1 MAGAL
6 SGIRVLDLSR
16 VLAGP
21 WSTQILADL
30 GAEVIKIERPGVGDE
45 TRAWGPPYQKDDD
58 GLETTESAYYL
69 CANRNKKSV
78 TLDIA
83 SRQAG
88 DILRQ
93 LASQCD
99 VLVENFKVGGLKRY
113 GLDYESVKQIAPR
126 IVYCSITGFGQ
137 TGPYAPRPGYD
148 FLIQAAG
155 GLMSVTGRADGE
167 QGAGPVKAGVAVADI
182 LTGLYATIGILAALR
197 SRDQTGVGQHIDMSL
212 LDVQVACM
220 ANQAT
225 NFFMSGEPPRRLGNG
240 HPNVVPYQDFVTSDG
255 AIILAIGNDSQ
266 FRKFCTV
273 SGHPELGSDPRY
285 AKNTARLENY
295 PALLVILRK
304 IMLERSSLQW
314 IELLSEAG
322 VPCGPINDLAQ
333 VFADPQVQ
341 ARELRLDLPHKFG
354 VASSVANPIRLSETP
369 VEYRRGPPTLGE
381 HTQEVLQNWLKLS
394 EGQIAE
400 LRREGVI

>member
-1 MAGAL
+1 
-6 SGIRVLDLSR
+6 
-16 VLAGP
+16 
-21 WSTQILADL
+21 
-30 GAEVIKIERPGVGDE
+30 
-45 TRAWGPPYQKDDD
+45 
-58 GLETTESAYYL
+58 
-69 CANRNKKSV
+69 
-78 TLDIA
+78 
-83 SRQAG
+83 
-88 DILRQ
+88 
-93 LASQCD
+93 
-99 VLVENFKVGGLKRY
+99 
-113 GLDYESVKQIAPR
+113 
-126 IVYCSITGFGQ
+126 
-137 TGPYAPRPGYD
+137 
-148 FLIQAAG
+148 
-155 GLMSVTGRADGE
+155 MSVTGRADGE

-197 SRDQTGVGQHIDMSL
+197 SRDQTGLGQHIDMSL

-225 NFFMSGEPPRRLGNG
+225 NFFMSGKPPQRLGNG

-255 AIILAIGNDSQ
+255 SIILAIGNDSQ

-273 SGHPELGSDPRY
+273 SGHPELGADPRY

-341 ARELRLDLPHKFG
+341 ARELRLDLPHRFG
-354 VASSVANPIRLSETP
+354 VASSVANPIRLSGTP
-369 VEYRRGPPTLGE
+369 IEYRRGPPTLGE
-381 HTQEVLQNWLKLS
+381 HTHEVLQDWLKMS
-394 EGQIAE
+394 EGEIAD